1 MTSQPIAKNQ
11 LQNIDDDGENNQLI
25 LPQSQHQTEAKLAQ
39 EMSQDESGGSLVGG
53 IEDTAG
59 KHEEFPWDLGIFD
72 AHCHP
77 TDTMSSIAEIPQMKT
92 RTLTVMATR
101 EDDQD
106 LVFEAARS
114 ENGGGDSGCR
124 ILPCFGWHPWFS
136 YQIYD
141 DSIAPAASISE
152 ETKKVHYEKVLVPS
166 PKGKPDGDRFITA
179 LPSPK
184 PLSQLLAETRA
195 RLLASPASRPDTKGI
210 PSLVGEIGLDRVFR
224 LPNAWTPEEIE
235 NRNASMTPG
244 SREGRALSPYRVHL
258 DHQKTVLR
266 AQLQLAGELQRPV
279 SLHSVQAHG
288 AVFDL
293 LKELWR
299 GYERKVP
306 TRRERRRRFSAAGA
320 HEESDAE
327 DNERQKDE
335 NKEEEK
341 KVVLPFPPR
350 VCMHSYSGPVDPV
363 KQFLHQSNPSDVYFS
378 FSSVINFS
386 GPSAQK
392 VVDVIKVLP
401 DDRILIE
408 SDLHTAGPVMDQLL
422 EDIARQVCEVR
433 GWGLVDGVKQLGENW
448 KRFVNG

>member
-1 MTSQPIAKNQ
+1 
-11 LQNIDDDGENNQLI
+11 
-25 LPQSQHQTEAKLAQ
+25 
-39 EMSQDESGGSLVGG
+39 MSQDEDARGTDNTVVKP
-53 IEDTAG
+53 A
-59 KHEEFPWDLGIFD
+59 EFPWDLGVFD

-77 TDTMSSIAEIPQMKT
+77 TDTMSSIAEIPQMKA

-101 EDDQD
+101 EEDQE
-106 LVFEAARS
+106 LVFEVARGMAVAGDDS
-114 ENGGGDSGCR
+114 GGSGGSGGCR

-141 DSIAPAASISE
+141 DCIAPTAAEAEKGQPISNE
-152 ETKKVHYEKVLVPS
+152 MKKAHYEKVLVPS
-166 PKGKPDGDRFITA
+166 PRDKPDGDRFIAA

-195 RLLASPASRPDTKGI
+195 RLLASSLENEGEGRNGI
-210 PSLVGEIGLDRVFR
+210 PSLVGEIGLDRAFR
-224 LPNAWTPEEIE
+224 LPNPWTQEEIE
-235 NRNASMTPG
+235 NRNASVTPG

-279 SLHSVQAHG
+279 SVHSVQAHG

-299 GYERKVP
+299 GYERRVP

-327 DNERQKDE
+327 DNVKKNEEGGTRPG
-335 NKEEEK
+335 EEER
-341 KVVLPFPPR
+341 VILPFPPR
-350 VCMHSYSGPVDPV
+350 ICMHSYSGPVDPV

-392 VVDVIKVLP
+392 VIDVIKALP
-401 DDRILIE
+401 GDRILVE
-408 SDLHTAGPVMDQLL
+408 SDLHTAGPMMDQLL
-422 EDIARQVCEVR
+422 EDVVRQVCEIQ

>member
-1 MTSQPIAKNQ
+1 
-11 LQNIDDDGENNQLI
+11 
-25 LPQSQHQTEAKLAQ
+25 
-39 EMSQDESGGSLVGG
+39 MSQDEGGLRLRGG
-53 IEDTAG
+53 TDDTDNTAG
-59 KHEEFPWDLGIFD
+59 KHAEFPWELGVFD

-77 TDTMSSIAEIPQMKT
+77 TDTMSSIAEIPQMKA

-101 EDDQD
+101 EDDQE
-106 LVFEAARS
+106 LVAEAAKGLAS
-114 ENGGGDSGCR
+114 AGNDGGGSR

-141 DSIAPAASISE
+141 DSIAPTTATE
-152 ETKKVHYEKVLVPS
+152 DETKKAHYETVLVPS
-166 PKGKPDGDRFITA
+166 PRDKPDGDRFITA

-195 RLLASPASRPDTKGI
+195 RLLASSLDNEGGDKGTS
-210 PSLVGEIGLDRVFR
+210 SLVGEIGLDRAFR
-224 LPNAWTPEEIE
+224 LPNIWTQEEIE
-235 NRNASMTPG
+235 NRNANVTPG

-258 DHQKTVLR
+258 DHQKTVLC
-266 AQLQLAGELQRPV
+266 AQLRLAGELQRPV

-293 LKELWR
+293 LKELWK
-299 GYERKVP
+299 GYERRVP

-327 DNERQKDE
+327 DENVKTKKKDE
-335 NKEEEK
+335 EEEK
-341 KVVLPFPPR
+341 AVLPFPPR

-392 VVDVIKVLP
+392 VVDVIKALP
-401 DDRILIE
+401 DDRILVE

-422 EDIARQVCEVR
+422 EDIVRQVCEIR

-448 KRFVNG
+448 RRFVNG